1 MTIKQL
7 LIAGLCCVTP
17 SLIAQTGKIKLSEM
31 DLSSIYQPYGTPAIR
46 QSSHRRTFTGSR
58 YAFCGWRR
66 CTGKQ

>member
-31 DLSSIYQPYGTPAIR
+31 DLILHLSAIR
-46 QSSHRRTFTGSR
+46 DSGHP
-58 YAFCGWRR
+58 
-66 CTGKQ
+66 GKAVTANLYRLPVRFLRMA

>member
-31 DLSSIYQPYGTPAIR
+31 DLSSIYQPYGTTPSAKSVPA
-46 QSSHRRTFTGSR
+46 TCKGSPVTALPDAGVP
-58 YAFCGWRR
+58 YG
-66 CTGKQ
+66 

>member
-31 DLSSIYQPYGTPAIR
+31 DLSSIYQPYGTPA
-46 QSSHRRTFTGSR
+46 SGKAVTGEPL
-58 YAFCGWRR
+58 
-66 CTGKQ
+66 